1 MHLYPMFVCFESP
14 SKSDITEF
22 TEDGYLAEFTED
34 GCLAEF
40 TEDGYLAEFTGFL
53 GRGFILTSL
62 TSRDSFVIGRV
73 RLCPVTDR
81 WP

>member
-14 SKSDITEF
+14 SKSDIT
-22 TEDGYLAEFTED
+22 
-34 GCLAEF
+34 EF